1 MRNGGTGKKGA
12 LLGYGRTAEIFTWG
26 DDQIVKLFH
35 ENWNVAAVEEE
46 ARIGRL
52 VRDLGLPVP
61 DVSGTVE
68 VEGRHGVLYE
78 RVDGPTMLQK
88 FSAAPWTLYG
98 LPVVLGE
105 LHAAIHK
112 HRVSELPS
120 QRENMIVAVENALP
134 APTIMKEH
142 ALKAIER
149 LPDDDFLCHGD
160 FHPDQIIMSKRG
172 PIIIDWITAT
182 KGSPAA
188 DVARSSLI
196 LRLFAPDA
204 GRASERLVNL
214 ARVYAHSRYLKRYLK
229 RSSITRQAID
239 EWQIPVAVALLGTA
253 IPEVTQGR
261 LLALIEGLMRRSHR

>member
-1 MRNGGTGKKGA
+1 MRNGGTIKKGA

-52 VRDLGLPVP
+52 VQDLGLPVP
-61 DVSGTVE
+61 GVLGTVE

-88 FSAAPWTLYG
+88 FSAAPWSLYS
-98 LPVVLGE
+98 LPLVLGE
-105 LHAAIHK
+105 LHASMHK

-120 QRENMIVAVENALP
+120 QREKMIVAVENAVP
-134 APTIMKEH
+134 APTVMKEH
-142 ALKAIER
+142 ALKLIDR

-160 FHPDQIIMSKRG
+160 FHPDQVIMSKGG
-172 PIIIDWITAT
+172 PVIIDWIDAA

-188 DVARSSLI
+188 DVARSSLA
-196 LRLFAPDA
+196 LRHLAPPS
-204 GRASERLVNL
+204 GRAREWLIGL
-214 ARVYAHSRYLKRYLK
+214 ARAYAHFSYLKRYLN
-229 RSSITRQAID
+229 RSSITRQEVD
-239 EWQIPVAVALLGTA
+239 EWRLPVAVALLGSTT
-253 IPEVTQGR
+253 PEESIG
-261 LLALIEGLMRRSHR
+261 LIALIEGLMQREPG